1 MKKIMPI
8 IIMLFT
14 ATGSVFSQVIED
26 TKTVTV
32 GKSRDLPGF
41 IHTLT
46 ETESYRLE
54 VPNQLTYWDKSIKT
68 IPGGDKAD
76 LPYLYLYPGKVKQ
89 AKQDETAD
97 YTFKIVCSG
106 VQNLEQ
112 GNLKPFKNNMVV
124 EYTYNF
130 QCELQ
135 VIDKDEKV
143 LHTFI
148 LSDIST
154 QHTAIVHVG
163 FLADVELYPKSLMID
178 PSPNRVAPNDV
189 ITKFFETNKSA
200 INTRIEYNQLY
211 ECMKNAAF
219 AIGCTYNHSKLQ
231 YPPYV
236 VIANHKKNDPQF
248 VEIDEATTKL
258 SNQITKAF
266 MEPMTSELQNELLE
280 SARYFA
286 QGYNDSSNKET
297 KKLFSYNSAI
307 AYLLG
312 GDTANAY
319 TQFKVTK
326 EMTGALA
333 MSALFFDAIYP
344 YMKYINGLKGNDSDT
359 FTLLPDR
366 RDASE
371 QIEQERK

>member
-1 MKKIMPI
+1 MKKNIAI
-8 IIMLFT
+8 IIMLFM
-14 ATGSVFSQVIED
+14 ATGSVFSQVVED

-32 GKSRDLPGF
+32 GNSRDLPGF
-41 IHTLT
+41 IHPLT
-46 ETESYRLE
+46 KTESRIHE
-54 VPNQLTYWDKSIKT
+54 APDQLTYWNKSIKPT
-68 IPGGDKAD
+68 PGGSNAD
-76 LPYLYLYPGKVKQ
+76 LPSLSPGLFKGPK
-89 AKQDETAD
+89 KGETAD

-130 QCELQ
+130 QCELL
-135 VIDKDEKV
+135 VIDKNEKV

-154 QHTAIVHVG
+154 QHAAIVHIG
-163 FLADVELYPKSLMID
+163 FLADVELYPKSLVIA

-219 AIGCTYNHSKLQ
+219 AICCTYYYSKLQ

-248 VEIDEATTKL
+248 VVLDEATTKL
-258 SNQITKAF
+258 SNQIIEAF
-266 MEPMTSELQNELLE
+266 MEPMTLELQNELLK

-326 EMTGALA
+326 AVTGALA

-344 YMKYINGLKGNDSDT
+344 YMKYINDLKGNDSDT

-371 QIEQERK
+371 QIEQEK